1 MGVNAQAIVNA
12 DFSSLDGWT
21 AVTSE
26 SFHNEGNGL
35 IGTYKVHEDLPA
47 ATVDEKHLATEYC
60 LGVEARWEG
69 SYSSFTQ
76 ETAELPAGEYMLLF
90 DVENSNTATTK
101 AVYENRFSVK
111 VGENVATDSYTE
123 WMDGAS
129 SWKTH
134 GIKFTLA
141 AAGKATISLG
151 YGTGTN
157 NVKHTNS
164 PALYISHLKLVSAA
178 EGEAILQGQLDAE
191 TAAKIAAKAELVEGA
206 SVINPVYAPFV
217 VNGTFDSNIDG
228 WSRTGSFSNN
238 KTANN
243 KEGAFV
249 GNFYENWNGVALAN
263 KMYQVIEYIPNG
275 VYKLCIAAFVNTLA
289 NPNTSQFV
297 FANNDKVYLTDG
309 EPTMYEVYTKVEY
322 NRLEVGLE
330 QAEAVANWMGIDNV
344 SLVYYGADCTVAE
357 AKNADQNRE
366 PLFIYQ
372 KYIICNVASGKYWSA
387 GDGWGTQASL
397 VSHSEYV
404 KLVPQKDGTYFMES
418 QVNNGGKNYY
428 FNGDYM
434 DNANPIKLI
443 VKQLPNAIGT
453 KSDGTA
459 LYGYTIANVNNQY
472 FGWDGT
478 STILGKN
485 IDANSD
491 NAIWTIVPLTEAKA
505 AISSAT
511 AEEPVDATHFIED
524 HSFGRN
530 NRYSDRWEGTGLE
543 KGGENTNLN
552 VQAYMKTFDTYQ
564 TIAEVPNGVYK
575 IDAQAAV
582 TFHDNRTIKE
592 YDGNGYPVIYAND
605 AESNF
610 NEMISEDQL
619 KSQSKMSTQ
628 FSAGLYQVEPVYVK
642 VTDGTLK
649 IGAKSSREDIW
660 AVWDNFV
667 LTYYGPDASIDK
679 IKNAALVA
687 EMEEWVQKVNA
698 IYDNVPVQ
706 AIKDLMD
713 AAIEKAN
720 NAETLDAMNE
730 AIALLEASIEK
741 ANVAIAA
748 TPELAGMENVLNS
761 TNVYTPEAYKAYK
774 DEYDALVAK
783 YEAGELTKEDVI
795 ENPEKKTEWHADNRI
810 DDLLISAWDVEPM
823 QWDDYHVNTWST
835 EGDTDGSNFKVP
847 FVEAWIADGESLA
860 QNDMT
865 ATLTNMDDGL
875 YTVTALVRV
884 RMKNGAEAPATGITM
899 VVNDGEAVDVTA
911 GDQVGNTQF
920 YMKEFT
926 ASGIVKRNGELKI
939 QFKVAEGNNISW
951 LAFKNV
957 KYVWA
962 PIPEPVP
969 VVAPENLV
977 AEDYVLAAQDGEGK
991 DVSGVVK
998 VGFNENDVYF
1008 QGFCTQLPNTWVKG
1022 TLSEDGKK
1030 VTVEPEQF
1038 FGKYNDTQKLFFN
1051 YEGNAV
1057 TFAYDAEAG
1066 KFSTENVIKIN
1077 NDQETVGTYANTV
1090 LTSKA
1095 VIAAAE
1101 EAAAKAEADA
1111 KLALLKTDVETL
1123 VISEEA
1129 KAYEAE
1135 NVKEAVA
1142 AAETAITAAKTA
1154 VAAVEAKIAEGKLA
1168 TDNKEALATAIAA
1181 ADKAIADA
1189 KAAIAAAEKE
1199 YADQKA
1205 ADVEAAAKEVADAKV
1220 LQLKTAAEAL
1230 AVSAEAKAYEAE
1242 NVQAAVAA
1250 AEEAIATAKTA
1261 VAAVETLIA
1270 EGKLA
1275 TDNKEALAAAI
1286 AAAEEAITAAKTA
1299 IATAEETYKAQLL
1312 IDDAEAAEA
1321 AALAEAN
1328 AKVAELKTAAETLAI
1343 SAEAKAYEAENV
1355 QTAVAAA
1362 EQAIAAVTPAIAA
1375 VETVVA
1381 EGKLATDN
1389 KEALETAIAA
1399 AEQAIADAK
1408 AAIETAEAV
1417 YAEQKA
1423 ADEAAAAEATALAE
1437 ANAKLAELKVAAEAL
1452 VISEEAKAYE
1462 AENVKEAVAAAEQ
1475 AIAAVTP
1482 AIAAVE
1488 TVVAEGKLATD
1499 NKEALETAIAAA
1511 EQAIADA
1518 KAAIETA
1525 ENVYLE
1531 QKRLDDEAAAALA
1544 AAKAELQTA
1553 IDAAKAI
1560 DTEGMTD
1567 ESVAVL
1573 TEAISAAE
1581 AALAAEDATVESLAT
1596 ALAVLKAAIAGL
1608 EEKPELKPVTPPAD
1622 MAIETYTFSA
1632 IYRDNGGA
1640 KEVTRAI
1647 KVGFDGNDV
1656 YVNGLSYYL
1665 EDDSWVKGVMNADK
1679 TAVTFA
1685 SPQMY
1690 GTIQEGYDAY
1700 FIINNYVSDED
1711 DTYPTA
1717 YDFGYDA
1724 ATGDFTIP
1732 GTCLLLEGSA
1742 PVNAFKCYGYYY
1754 AIAITKGEPAVPEPV
1769 VVPADLVAEE
1779 YSLVASDN
1787 EGKAVSGSVMVGFQ
1801 GNDVFFQGFSTYLPE
1816 AWVKGTLSADGATVT
1831 VNPDQFLGTYSEV
1844 YDMFFNYKGYPLTFT
1859 YDAEAGRFVTE
1870 NVIRI
1875 DNSQYWFEYYA
1886 DAVLTK
1892 VVEMAAMPANPSIS
1906 GVVCAESG
1914 DYMLFDVPAVDVNGN
1929 GLLTSKLSFQFFVE
1943 DSIGIN
1949 QSEVKELVFT
1959 RDLYT
1964 KLAEDMTVI
1973 PYGFTDGYDFYNDAI
1988 YLNMPYDSWYKIGI
2002 KSVYTGGGETN
2013 ETEIQWFTLKEKM
2026 IVDGIS
2032 DMFADKNAVIY
2043 NMQGQ
2048 KLDKPRNG
2056 LHIINGRKV
2065 FVKGKR

>member
-217 VNGTFDSNIDG
+217 VNGTFDANING
-228 WSRTGSFSNN
+228 WSRTGTFSNN

-243 KEGAFV
+243 KEGSFI
-249 GNFYENWNGVALAN
+249 GYFYENWNGVALVN

-289 NPNTSQFV
+289 DPNTSQFV
-297 FANNDKVYLTDG
+297 FANNDKMYLTDG
-309 EPTMYEVYTKVEY
+309 EPTMYEVYTKVE
-322 NRLEVGLE
+322 NNKLEVGLE
-330 QAEAVANWMGIDNV
+330 QTEAVANWMGIDNV
-344 SLVYYGADCTVAE
+344 SLVYYGTDCTVPE

-366 PLFIYQ
+366 PLFNYQ

-397 VSHSEYV
+397 VKYPEYV
-404 KLVPQKDGTYFMES
+404 KLVPQNDGTYFMES
-418 QVNNGGKNYY
+418 QVNNGGKSYY

-434 DNANPIKLI
+434 DNANPVKLI

-453 KSDGTA
+453 KNDGTS
-459 LYGYTIANVNNQY
+459 LYGYIIANVNNQY

-511 AEEPVDATHFIED
+511 ADEPMDATHFIED
-524 HSFGRN
+524 HNFGRN
-530 NRYSDRWEGTGLE
+530 NRYSDRWEGTALE
-543 KGGENTNLN
+543 KGGDNTNLN
-552 VQAYMKTFDTYQ
+552 VQAYMKVFDTYQ
-564 TIAEVPNGVYK
+564 TIADVPNGVYK
-575 IDAQAAV
+575 IDVQAAV

-592 YDGNGYPVIYAND
+592 YDGNGYPVVYGND
-605 AESNF
+605 VESNF

-619 KSQSKMSTQ
+619 KNQTKMSEQ
-628 FSAGLYQVEPVYVK
+628 FSVGLYQVDPVYVK

-667 LTYYGPDASIDK
+667 LTYYGSDASIDK

-687 EMEEWVQKVNA
+687 EMEDWVQKVNA
-698 IYDNVPVQ
+698 LYNNVPVQ

-713 AAIEKAN
+713 VAVEKAN

-730 AIALLEASIEK
+730 AIALLKASIEK

-795 ENPEKKTEWHADNRI
+795 ENPEKTTEWRAENRI

-884 RMKNGAEAPATGITM
+884 RIKNGAEAPATGITM

-926 ASGIVKRNGELKI
+926 ASGIVKGNGELKI

-951 LAFKNV
+951 LSFKNM
-957 KYVWA
+957 KYAWA

-969 VVAPENLV
+969 VVVPENLV
-977 AEDYVLAAQDGEGK
+977 AEEYVLAAQDGEGK
-991 DVSGVVK
+991 DVSGLVK

-1008 QGFCTQLPNTWVKG
+1008 QGFCTQLPNAWVKG

-1077 NDQETVGTYANTV
+1077 NDQEAVGTYANTV

-1111 KLALLKTDVETL
+1111 KLALLKVDVETL
-1123 VISEEA
+1123 VVSEEA

-1142 AAETAITAAKTA
+1142 AAETAIAAAKTA

-1189 KAAIAAAEKE
+1189 KTAIAAAEKE

-1205 ADVEAAAKEVADAKV
+1205 ADEEAAAKEVADAKV

-1286 AAAEEAITAAKTA
+1286 AAAEEAITAAKTV

-1408 AAIETAEAV
+1408 AAIETAE
-1417 YAEQKA
+1417 
-1423 ADEAAAAEATALAE
+1423 
-1437 ANAKLAELKVAAEAL
+1437 
-1452 VISEEAKAYE
+1452 
-1462 AENVKEAVAAAEQ
+1462 
-1475 AIAAVTP
+1475 
-1482 AIAAVE
+1482 
-1488 TVVAEGKLATD
+1488 
-1499 NKEALETAIAAA
+1499 
-1511 EQAIADA
+1511 
-1518 KAAIETA
+1518 
-1525 ENVYLE
+1525 NVYLE

-1573 TEAISAAE
+1573 IEAIAAAE
-1581 AALAAEDATVESLAT
+1581 TALAAEDATIESLVA

-1622 MAIETYTFSA
+1622 MAIEAYTFSA

-1640 KEVTRAI
+1640 KEVTRVI

-1665 EDDSWVKGVMNADK
+1665 EDESWVKGVMNADK

-1816 AWVKGTLSADGATVT
+1816 AWVKGTLSADGTTVT
-1831 VNPDQFLGTYSEV
+1831 VDPDQFLGTYSEV